1 MNEEITAEVRPAQ
14 GGAIGILTL
23 NASQR
28 LNSLSL
34 DMVRALSKQLRAW
47 QTDDSIAAVFLQGA
61 GEKAL
66 CAGGDVH
73 KLYRSAMAANG
84 GPNTYAETFFH
95 EEYRLDYL
103 IHTFGKPVICWGHG
117 IVMGGGLGLMAG
129 ASHKVGTERTR
140 IAMPEITIGLY
151 PDVGGSY
158 FLNRMPHQ
166 IGLFL
171 GLTATS
177 LNLTDALFVGLV
189 DYTAPSEKR
198 EEILAQLCSQVWLP
212 GTEEKINHAIASE
225 ILSAYQLDILPPG
238 QLQPYCQ
245 QIESAC
251 SEDTLTN
258 ITNAILRLPDDA
270 RWLQQAKAALRAG
283 SPLSARLIHEQ
294 LQRCANMSLAD
305 VFRAELLLSTHVVRQ
320 PDFAEGVRALLID
333 KDSKPRWQFDS
344 IEQIPK
350 ALIETCFAPPWA
362 RNPLSDL

>member
-14 GGAIGILTL
+14 GGAIGVLTL

-34 DMVRALSKQLRAW
+34 DMVRALSRQLLAWRA
-47 QTDDSIAAVFLQGA
+47 DDSIAAVFLQGA
-61 GEKAL
+61 GEKAF
-66 CAGGDVH
+66 CAGGDVQQ
-73 KLYRSAMAANG
+73 LYRSAVAANG

-158 FLNRMPHQ
+158 FLNRMPHH

-177 LNLTDALFVGLV
+177 LNLTDALYVGLV
-189 DYTAPSEKR
+189 DYSAPAEKR
-198 EEILAQLCSQVWLP
+198 EEVLAQLCNQVWLP
-212 GTEEKINHAIASE
+212 GTEGKINHAIASE
-225 ILSAYQLDILPPG
+225 ILSTYQLDAMPPG

-251 SEDTLTN
+251 SEGTLTE
-258 ITNAILRLPDDA
+258 ISDAILGLPGDTK
-270 RWLQQAKAALRAG
+270 WLQKAKAALKAG

-294 LQRCANMSLAD
+294 LQRCADMSLAD

-333 KDSKPRWQFDS
+333 KDNKPQWQFDS
-344 IEQIPK
+344 IEQIPQ
-350 ALIETCFAPPWA
+350 ALIDACFEPPWA
-362 RNPLSDL
+362 SNPLSDL